1 MTEAQSRD
9 KPKDER
15 IRKMV
20 ILWEIITLSGISIIT
35 VFIIWHLRR
44 RAEIVKSNVR
54 PTSIKN
60 TGLELQ
66 ADLQTQQ
73 PSKKDL

>member
-20 ILWEIITLSGISIIT
+20 ILWEIITLSGISMIT
-35 VFIIWHLRR
+35 IFIIWHLRR

>member
-1 MTEAQSRD
+1 MTEAKSRD
-9 KPKDER
+9 KPKDDR

-54 PTSIKN
+54 PTSIKI
-60 TGLELQ
+60 TDLELQ